1 VQVNPSNV
9 FEIARG
15 ITEVLLDESLRAA
28 LVRCGREQAA
38 RFSWERTAREV
49 LEIYHAACASVD

>member
-1 VQVNPSNV
+1 
-9 FEIARG
+9 
-15 ITEVLLDESLRAA
+15 VLLDESLRAA

-49 LEIYHAACASVD
+49 LQIYHAACANVD